1 MDHNILVELFPNI
14 PPDSMRD
21 WIFLGILI
29 PTFFRLAI
37 FSHAYVF
44 RFRKILPEKKSIHAA
59 KMINN
64 LEIDGLRSYVS
75 SQVVITL
82 IPALISLPIL
92 WWFEVENLNF
102 SDLDSF
108 PITRIIGIILFL
120 SWFLFELD
128 DSLKTYKKTQ
138 NLIDDLENLPSEIK
152 KNSASEIRQ
161 RLPNSEYI
169 RSFISDDLDVIWWGT
184 GEVSIDETKDFVNF
198 LDWLVKRKNKVKR
211 AAKDSE
217 VVKSVKSKTPD
228 FISNPLGKISQFA
241 KQGVDIV
248 KEEIREEYVDPFVFK
263 LSTQMI
269 QEKFD
274 EFTGQNNYHRLVVL
288 LRGIFPSGSLLILF
302 LFNGLIS

>member
-1 MDHNILVELFPNI
+1 MDHNILVELLPNI

-29 PTFFRLAI
+29 PTFFRLSI

-120 SWFLFELD
+120 SWFFFELD

-169 RSFISDDLDVIWWGT
+169 RSFISDDFDAIWWGT

-211 AAKDSE
+211 AAKESE

-248 KEEIREEYVDPFVFK
+248 VEEIREEFVDPFVFD

-274 EFTGQNNYHRLVVL
+274 EFTGQKNYHRLVVL
-288 LRGIFPSGSLLILF
+288 LRGIFPSGSLMILF

>member
-1 MDHNILVELFPNI
+1 MDHSILVELLPNI

-37 FSHAYVF
+37 FSHAYIF
-44 RFRKILPEKKSIHAA
+44 RFRQILPEKKSIHAA
-59 KMINN
+59 KMINK
-64 LEIDGLRSYVS
+64 LEIDGLRGYIS
-75 SQVVITL
+75 SQAVITL

-92 WWFEVENLNF
+92 WWFEIENLNF

-108 PITRIIGIILFL
+108 PITRIIGIVLFL

-128 DSLKTYKKTQ
+128 DSFKTYKKIQ

-152 KNSASEIRQ
+152 KQSASEIRNK
-161 RLPNSEYI
+161 LPNSDYI

-184 GEVSIDETKDFVNF
+184 GEVSIDEPEDFVNF

-211 AAKDSE
+211 AASE
-217 VVKSVKSKTPD
+217 SQVVKSVKSNTPD

-248 KEEIREEYVDPFVFK
+248 MEEIREEFVDPFVFD

-274 EFTGQNNYHRLVVL
+274 EFTGQKNYHRLIVL